1 MQPSEFR
8 NRIISF
14 SRLLEKT
21 ATENISEHIYCR
33 KYLEHLL
40 TNRAY
45 YLRIYTHLFS
55 KVLNKTQKN
64 ISEISLVDFGCGN
77 GLLGIF
83 LKYCG
88 AKKVV
93 LLDRDP
99 LFVQAARQLSKQ
111 LGIAVDE
118 FCCGDEN
125 VLRTLSIPDML
136 LATDVIEHV
145 YDVDALLRLI
155 NTINPKMITGFT
167 TASNPDNK
175 RKIKKLMA
183 LQMKDELEGGVTA
196 EGELGHTPHRAFIE
210 MRKRIIQNLQ
220 LNLSDSELK
229 NLASLTRGQRKDDI
243 QKTVEYYMK
252 NKILPTGPDHP
263 SNTCDPYSG
272 NWTERILTIP
282 AYQNIY
288 NKNGF
293 YLDLYPG
300 FYNQFSKGVKAQ
312 LAKGMNLIIRSTG
325 FRFAPYIVLVGSEKI
340 D

>member
-8 NRIISF
+8 NKIISF

-21 ATENISEHIYCR
+21 AIENISENIYCR

-55 KVLNKTQKN
+55 KALNKTHKN

-93 LLDRDP
+93 LLDTDP
-99 LFVQAARQLSKQ
+99 LFIDAAQQLSKQ
-111 LGIAVDE
+111 LGIAIDE
-118 FCCGDEN
+118 FRCGDEN
-125 VLRTLSIPDML
+125 MLLTLSMPDMI

-155 NTINPKMITGFT
+155 KTINPKMITAFT
-167 TASNPDNK
+167 TASNPENK
-175 RKIKKLMA
+175 VKVKKLMA
-183 LQMKDELEGGVTA
+183 LQVKDELEGGVTT
-196 EGELGHTPHRAFIE
+196 EGELGHTPHRAFLE
-210 MRKRIIQNLQ
+210 MRKHIIQNLQ
-220 LNLSDSELK
+220 LNLSDTELE
-229 NLASLTRGQRKDDI
+229 NLASLTRGQRRDDI
-243 QKTVEYYMK
+243 QKTMEYYIK
-252 NKILPTGPDHP
+252 NKIFPPPPDHP
-263 SNTCDPYSG
+263 TNTCDPYTG
-272 NWTERILTIP
+272 NWTERILTIS
-282 AYQNIY
+282 AFQNIY

-293 YLDLYPG
+293 YLNLYEG
-300 FYNQFSKGVKAQ
+300 FYNQYSKGIKAQ
-312 LAKGMNLIIRSTG
+312 LAKGINLIIRLTG

>member
-8 NRIISF
+8 NKIISF
-14 SRLLEKT
+14 SRLMELIDINK
-21 ATENISEHIYCR
+21 ISEHIYCR
-33 KYLEHLL
+33 NYLEHLIA
-40 TNRAY
+40 NRAY
-45 YLRIYTHLFS
+45 YLRIYTHLFL
-55 KVLNKTQKN
+55 KALNKTHKTL
-64 ISEISLVDFGCGN
+64 SEISLVDFGCGN
-77 GLLGIF
+77 GLMGIF

-93 LLDRDP
+93 LLDSDP

-111 LGIAVDE
+111 LGIAIDE
-118 FCCGDEN
+118 FHNGDEK
-125 VLRTLSIPDML
+125 LLTTLSMPDMI
-136 LATDVIEHV
+136 LATDVIEHI
-145 YDVDALLRLI
+145 YNLDATFRLI
-155 NTINPKMITGFT
+155 KTINPKMITGFT
-167 TASNPDNK
+167 TASNPHNK

-196 EGELGHTPHRAFIE
+196 EGDLGHTPHRAFLE
-210 MRKRIIQNLQ
+210 MREHIIQNLQ
-220 LNLSDSELK
+220 LNLSDNEVK

-252 NKILPTGPDHP
+252 NKILPTASDHP
-263 SNTCDPYSG
+263 SNTCDPYTG
-272 NWTERILTIP
+272 NWTEKILTIH

-312 LAKGMNLIIRSTG
+312 LAKGINLIIRTTG